1 MQRLIAG
8 AGLLTLVLT
17 ACGNRVP
24 DGPVPHI
31 VAVEVPTT
39 AAPQPVLAAA
49 PTPTPPPAQELALG
63 RANRGGQRIR
73 LAAATGPVPADVW
86 SRLARCESGGNP
98 RAVGGKGKFFGA
110 FQFTLRTWHSLGM
123 EGNPVDYPYAD
134 QLAAAQR
141 LQARSG
147 WRNWP
152 TCARRVLHA

>member
-8 AGLLTLVLT
+8 AGLLLLALT

-31 VAVEVPTT
+31 VAVGVPTT
-39 AAPQPVLAAA
+39 VTAPPPQPPA
-49 PTPTPPPAQELALG
+49 TPPVAEQKLAVG
-63 RANRGGQRIR
+63 RASRGQRIR
-73 LAAATGPVPADVW
+73 LAAATVPITGDVW

-98 RAVGGKGKFFGA
+98 QAVGGRGKFFGA
-110 FQFTLRTWHSLGM
+110 FQFSLRTWHSLGLS
-123 EGNPVDYPYAD
+123 GNPIDYSYAD

-152 TCARRVLHA
+152 VCARRVLRA